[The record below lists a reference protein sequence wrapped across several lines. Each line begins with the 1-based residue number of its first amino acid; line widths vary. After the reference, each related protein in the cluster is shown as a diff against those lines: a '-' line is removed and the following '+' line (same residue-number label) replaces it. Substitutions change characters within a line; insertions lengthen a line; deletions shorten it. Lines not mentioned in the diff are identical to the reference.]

1 MGLLI
6 ENCRLNG
13 QDEGSVFVKGNV
25 IERVSDGLTQSVPER
40 TERIDGRGGALFV
53 GLTDTHCHPFS
64 LGRLK
69 RTVDVRGTTS
79 IAGLRLRLSAAVQ
92 KTNAGEWVVGRG
104 WDQESLSERRF
115 PSRRDI
121 DDVSRDNPVV
131 LTRVCGHI
139 SLLNSMAIR
148 MLGLEGVQGPG
159 YDRDES
165 GSLTGIVREGAQEDV
180 FNRMPKRSG
189 QECLE
194 DVQSV
199 ELEAVRCGL
208 TTLHCVLS
216 EDGYRQ
222 ELESLAS
229 LAGLE
234 SPSLRYRVYVPFQAM
249 GHLAESGL
257 RTKLNNDRV
266 RVNGVKIYADGSLGA
281 ATAALREPY
290 ADDRTNTGVLRHSD
304 EELGELVDR
313 ADSAGYQVIIHAI
326 GDRAIEQAVGA
337 LSRVSGA
344 RNKRRHRV
352 EHASLLPR
360 DLRSKMKKHDV
371 RATVQPSFIVSDSWA
386 VKKLGEERVN
396 DLYPLRSMLEEG
408 IVASGSSDA
417 PVEPLSP
424 IVGMWAAMVRGG
436 YGERE
441 KLSLSQSVAL
451 YTDNAAT
458 NGFDEKTTE
467 ITEGGRADFTLLDS
481 DVDRMHPAMLRKV
494 GTAATVVDG
503 KVVYSFEGA

>member
-13 QDEGSVFVKGNV
+13 RDEGSVFVRGKV
-25 IERVSDGLTQSVPER
+25 IERVSDSPTQSVPEG
-40 TERIDGRGGALFV
+40 TERIDGRGGALLA

-64 LGRLK
+64 LGRL
-69 RTVDVRGTTS
+69 RRSVDVRGARN
-79 IAGLRLRLSAAVQ
+79 IAGLRLKLSSAVQ
-92 KTNAGEWVVGRG
+92 KTKAGEWVVGRG
-104 WDQESLSERRF
+104 WDQESLSERRL

-131 LTRVCGHI
+131 LTRVCGHV

-148 MLGLEGVQGPG
+148 VLGLEGVRGPG
-159 YDRDES
+159 YDTDES
-165 GSLTGIVREGAQEDV
+165 GSLTGIVREGAQEDA

-194 DVQSV
+194 DVLSA

-216 EDGYRQ
+216 EDGYKQ
-222 ELESLAS
+222 ELEALAS
-229 LAGLE
+229 LVGLE
-234 SPSLRYRVYVPFQAM
+234 SPSPRYRVYVPFQAV

-257 RTKLNNDRV
+257 GAKLNNDRV

-290 ADDRTNTGVLRHSD
+290 ADDRRNTGVLRHSD

-326 GDRAIEQAVGA
+326 GDRAIEQAVCA
-337 LSRVSGA
+337 LARVSGGGN
-344 RNKRRHRV
+344 RRRHRV

-360 DLRSKMKKHDV
+360 DLRSKMRKHDI

-386 VKKLGEERVN
+386 TKRLGEERVS

-408 IVASGSSDA
+408 IVASGGSDA

-441 KLSLSQSVAL
+441 KLSLPQSMGL
-451 YTDNAAT
+451 YTNNAAT
-458 NGFDEKTTE
+458 NGFDEKKAQIVE
-467 ITEGGRADFTLLDS
+467 EGRADFTLLDS
-481 DVDRMHPAMLRKV
+481 DVEGIHPAMLRKV

-503 KVVYSFEGA
+503 RVVYSFEGV